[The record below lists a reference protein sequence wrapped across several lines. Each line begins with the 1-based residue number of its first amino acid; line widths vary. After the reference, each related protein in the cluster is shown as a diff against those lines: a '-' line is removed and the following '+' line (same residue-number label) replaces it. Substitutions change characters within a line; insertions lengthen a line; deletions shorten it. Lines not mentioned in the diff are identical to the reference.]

1 MIDSREV
8 RNMGKTPVIYVYG
21 ISDSGKTRLVERML
35 LELIQKGHRV
45 GTVKL
50 SKSEA
55 LQLDPEGKDTDR
67 HLKAGSMVTAA
78 TSRSNSAVFMP
89 KTLGLDR
96 LIEMMSVSGELDLV
110 IAEGLGDDTP
120 DNAPKVA
127 VGEVKGIAT
136 GTVLEL
142 PGPDAEIGS
151 LLHIIDRIMV
161 KKEETVSV
169 DLKIGGNA
177 VHLKPFVQDYLEG
190 TVRGAVGALK
200 ESGGTGD
207 EIELHLPKRGI
218 D

>member
-1 MIDSREV
+1 MIGKREV

-21 ISDSGKTRLVERML
+21 ISDSGKTRLVERLL

-50 SKSEA
+50 SKSDA
-55 LQLDPEGKDTDR
+55 LALDPEGKDTDR

-89 KTLGLDR
+89 KPQGLDR
-96 LIEMMSVSGELDLV
+96 LVEMMTVTGQLDLV
-110 IAEGLGDDTP
+110 IVEGLGVDPP
-120 DNAPKVA
+120 DNTPKIA

-136 GTVLEL
+136 GTVMEL

-161 KKEETVSV
+161 KREETVSV
-169 DLKIGGNA
+169 ELKIGGRD
-177 VHLKPFVQDYLEG
+177 VHLKPFVQNYLEG
-190 TVRGAVGALK
+190 TLRGAVGSLK
-200 ESGGTGD
+200 DPGDTGD
-207 EIELHLPKRGI
+207 EIELRLP
-218 D
+218 